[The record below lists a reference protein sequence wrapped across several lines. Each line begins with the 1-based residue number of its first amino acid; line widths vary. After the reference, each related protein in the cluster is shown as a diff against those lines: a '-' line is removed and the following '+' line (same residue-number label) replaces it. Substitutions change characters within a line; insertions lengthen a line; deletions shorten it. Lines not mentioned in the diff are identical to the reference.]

1 MDTGDSPR
9 AITGAKDGLNTEAA
23 CRDSIPPATPQGR
36 EDLVKMSASERF
48 SELRHQVEQS
58 ESHIQAA
65 AAEEDSAKLQ
75 AKAEDARK
83 AADDHAA
90 QFRAIAQDTSE
101 QAEAHWNELQSS
113 WDQHIQHV
121 RERIAEK
128 KAEHDSAAAESDAQ
142 WAEADAVN
150 AVGFAEAAV
159 VEAEYAVLDA
169 AVARTRADAMAS
181 S

>member
-1 MDTGDSPR
+1 VICAPLPTPDAPTLRRQLSIASSALLLSRGCDSPR
-9 AITGAKDGLNTEAA
+9 AKHA
-23 CRDSIPPATPQGR
+23 P
-36 EDLVKMSASERF
+36 
-48 SELRHQVEQS
+48 
-58 ESHIQAA
+58 QAA
-65 AAEEDSAKLQ
+65 AAEDSAKLQ

-121 RERIAEK
+121 RQRIAAK
-128 KAEHDSAAAESDAQ
+128 KAEHDSAAADSDAE

-150 AVGFAEAAV
+150 AVDFAEAAV

-169 AVARTRADAMAS
+169 ALARTKADAMAS